1 MEERSLYSL
10 VFLVLALAIV
20 NKVHGQGTRVGFYS
34 STCPRAESIV
44 KSTVTTHVNSDS
56 TLAAGLLR
64 MHFHDCFVQGCDA
77 SVLIAGSGTE
87 RTAFANLGL
96 RGFEVIDDAKKQLE
110 AACPGVVSCADIL
123 ALAARDSVV
132 LSGGLSYQV
141 LTGRRDGRI
150 SQASDVSNLPAPFDS
165 VDVQKQKFTAKGLN
179 TQDLVTLV
187 GAHTIGTTACQFF
200 SNRLYNFTANGPD
213 PSIDPSFLSQLQS
226 LCPQNGDGSKRVAL
240 DTGSQTKFDLSY
252 YSNLRNSRGILQ
264 SDQALWSDASTK
276 TTVQRYLGL
285 IRGLLGLTFNVEF
298 GKSMVKMGNIEL
310 KTGTDGE
317 IRKICSAIN

>member
-1 MEERSLYSL
+1 MD
-10 VFLVLALAIV
+10 FIFV
-20 NKVHGQGTRVGFYS
+20 NVY
-34 STCPRAESIV
+34 I
-44 KSTVTTHVNSDS
+44 
-56 TLAAGLLR
+56 
-64 MHFHDCFVQGCDA
+64 
-77 SVLIAGSGTE
+77 
-87 RTAFANLGL
+87 
-96 RGFEVIDDAKKQLE
+96 
-110 AACPGVVSCADIL
+110 
-123 ALAARDSVV
+123 
-132 LSGGLSYQV
+132 
-141 LTGRRDGRI
+141 
-150 SQASDVSNLPAPFDS
+150 
-165 VDVQKQKFTAKGLN
+165 
-179 TQDLVTLV
+179 

-213 PSIDPSFLSQLQS
+213 PSIDPSFLPQLHS

-285 IRGLLGLTFNVEF
+285 IKGLLGLTFNVEF
-298 GKSMVKMGNIEL
+298 GKSMIKMGNIEL